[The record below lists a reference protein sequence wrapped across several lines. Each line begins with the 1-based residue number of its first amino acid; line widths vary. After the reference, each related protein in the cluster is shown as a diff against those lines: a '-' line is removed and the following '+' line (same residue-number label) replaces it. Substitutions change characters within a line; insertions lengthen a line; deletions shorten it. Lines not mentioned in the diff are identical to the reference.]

1 MWENETVACNR
12 AWIAGHGQYP
22 DHYNPEWIGLAFRI
36 VMIWVLEGRLAK
48 VLPLLVYQT
57 RGSCLR
63 ILSLMDGFE
72 GGVCEFRGG
81 IWNFE
86 KVVWRAGKAV

>member
-1 MWENETVACNR
+1 MGNTQIITILN
-12 AWIAGHGQYP
+12 
-22 DHYNPEWIGLAFRI
+22 GLAFRI

-72 GGVCEFRGG
+72 GGVCGFRGG

-86 KVVWRAGKAV
+86 KVVWRAGREKKSYKSD